1 MNSKNEETLA
11 KTSSG
16 FGRLLIVLYA
26 ILALAASAR
35 AIYQLLSGET
45 ESYAASWMSL
55 ASGLIYLVATISLAK
70 ASRRARVF
78 AWISITLEAVGVI
91 VVGVLSLTHVSWL
104 NEASV
109 WSYFGRDYGYI
120 PLVLPFI
127 GLYWLR
133 VTKRRRK

>member
-1 MNSKNEETLA
+1 MNLTNEETVK
-11 KTSSG
+11 KTSNG
-16 FGRLLIVLYA
+16 FGRLLIVLYG
-26 ILALAASAR
+26 IMALAASAR
-35 AIYQLLSGET
+35 AIYQLSSGET

-55 ASGLIYLVATISLAK
+55 AAGLIYLVATISLAK

-78 AWISITLEAVGVI
+78 AWISITLEAFGVT
-91 VVGVLSLTHVSWL
+91 VVGILSLTHVSWL